1 MSASRR
7 RGRYRFLAAGVK
19 LAHRGL
25 ILRCVN
31 GRNSMLKLAD
41 LAAAGGR
48 PVRQDDPQELGLT
61 TVALICQAIDE
72 GASPALT
79 WS

>member
-1 MSASRR
+1 
-7 RGRYRFLAAGVK
+7 
-19 LAHRGL
+19 
-25 ILRCVN
+25 
-31 GRNSMLKLAD
+31 MLKLAD